1 MLCCRQHKRRTD
13 TDPAEQDRGSSQICR
28 CWDNHI
34 SLCWK
39 PSAGRGRSRIP
50 DLSFQQCR
58 KYHSSNR
65 QIGQYKVPVCLFC
78 IWRAAEGKLRRS
90 PFPVQWAIWCAE

>member
-1 MLCCRQHKRRTD
+1 MQGNLSVLTYPDGKELEYSYDKNGNVILVTDWENRETSFSYDKNGRLVRTERAD
-13 TDPAEQDRGSSQICR
+13 GSTE
-28 CWDNHI
+28 
-34 SLCWK
+34 
-39 PSAGRGRSRIP
+39 
-50 DLSFQQCR
+50 
-58 KYHSSNR
+58 SSNR